1 MTCSLH
7 WWRGTGSGGW
17 PVSLGAS
24 GNEKHDGW
32 LSFHRYHRDEGSYWD
47 IWLAI
52 WYIYFFFLF
61 LFIFFIYIPI
71 YTYTYIHIHI
81 HIYIYTHVYI
91 YIYIC
96 MRVYIYIY
104 VGICVMFFVVVTWVY
119 ATLYLLTAVASLS
132 SESWWKATIL
142 LGIYQ
147 YEHAH
152 FSSRCFK
159 HISRNIFQIYWNVI
173 LKMFFAHICMMCW
186 KTAICQH
193 ISCKV
198 GQARTLIFCSQL
210 PHNPTRLILNTPQ
223 KPWWM

>member
-1 MTCSLH
+1 MTRNMIYIYIYL
-7 WWRGTGSGGW
+7 
-17 PVSLGAS
+17 
-24 GNEKHDGW
+24 
-32 LSFHRYHRDEGSYWD
+32 F
-47 IWLAI
+47 
-52 WYIYFFFLF
+52 IYFFLF
-61 LFIFFIYIPI
+61 FYLYTYIHVYI
-71 YTYTYIHIHI
+71 YTYTYP
-81 HIYIYTHVYI
+81 YIYTHVYI
-91 YIYIC
+91 YIC
-96 MRVYIYIY
+96 MRVYIY